1 MSVRAAPRAPPAV
14 RAAAVSAAQGV
25 LWALRSSPSHSCL
38 LCACPE
44 KQRSDPL
51 AAAHR
56 RAAPRHAGSPRA
68 VALPNL
74 SPATRAGTLRPFGLD
89 GWRFAFVIL
98 GAISACIGVVN
109 FFFSADPRCPRGDA
123 RPESDAH
130 KEEVSLASAMAGMRS
145 VLCVPTFL
153 IVVFQARPCP
163 SDFL

>member
-1 MSVRAAPRAPPAV
+1 MCFGLCGPPQATVVCSAPAQTS
-14 RAAAVSAAQGV
+14 SAAT
-25 LWALRSSPSHSCL
+25 LSRPRTA
-38 LCACPE
+38 A
-44 KQRSDPL
+44 QR
-51 AAAHR
+51 
-56 RAAPRHAGSPRA
+56 PRHAGSPRA

-74 SPATRAGTLRPFGLD
+74 NPATRAGTLRPFGLD

-109 FFFSADPRCPRGDA
+109 FFFSADPRCPRGGA

-153 IVVFQARPCP
+153 IVVFQVRPCP
-163 SDFL
+163 SYSL